1 MNNTTDLLLINSFAP
16 RQRIVSDAALENG
29 LAIIRTHLENKGF
42 NVNVFDD
49 QRVTGVN
56 HGIPVWY
63 NRLLRLFVKI
73 QISIYSAIK
82 PLSILFF
89 LIGWPLH
96 SIALYCRKV
105 YMQQLINNIVDNII
119 NHNIPMVGIKV
130 WNGDA
135 YTWSVELAKKIKQ
148 ACPDTTVIAGGPQ
161 VKVYGDRLLDINSF
175 DFVIMGPGEEILE
188 TLLTMRKTSQS
199 HTEFVKTAHNKLS
212 KSRLIL
218 TGNYSVDNS
227 YKSDNLTIPK
237 YTSSDLKDK
246 ILFHTLID
254 GMGCSWNK
262 CNFCSHTRQIMQY
275 APRPV
280 NEIKDE
286 IKAVTSQGISFFR
299 FSSSE
304 TPLFHGKN
312 IAEMLLYNK
321 ININYSMFVRAGK
334 VSKETY
340 ETYCLMIRAG
350 LRAVFMG
357 GETGHDLINSLV
369 MNKGVTKKNI
379 IDTIHCIKLAS
390 ETVGIP
396 CKIGLSLI
404 YPTPLIDN
412 ITHQDVFDENLSL
425 IEEALPDTV
434 IINPPGV
441 FPGTNWFD
449 EAEKFGFKISED
461 FVKALMSYEY
471 SMYKPVQA
479 WKKLDYSL
487 AGDDIFSLLNATG
500 KLHKAV
506 EAMHIP
512 LGISDEYLMMLTA
525 IGHGST
531 IDLLEFKQRSLID
544 IMSGSSE
551 YLEVI
556 VKKIND
562 HSMRIAYSNHN

>member
-1 MNNTTDLLLINSFAP
+1 MMNDIDLLLINSFAP

-29 LAIIRTHLENKGF
+29 LAIIRTHLENNGF
-42 NVNVFDD
+42 NVNVFDE
-49 QRVTGVN
+49 QRVSGVN
-56 HGIPVWY
+56 HGIPEWY

-73 QISIYSAIK
+73 QISIYSTIK

-96 SIALYCRKV
+96 SIALYCRKI

-135 YTWSVELAKKIKQ
+135 YTWSVQLANKIKQ
-148 ACPDTTVIAGGPQ
+148 SCPETTVVAGGPQ
-161 VKVYGDRLLDINSF
+161 VKVYGDRLLDVNSF
-175 DFVIMGPGEEILE
+175 DFVIMGPGEVILE
-188 TLLTMRKTSQS
+188 ALLRIRKTSQT
-199 HTEFVKTAHNKLS
+199 HTEFLKMAHNKIS
-212 KSRLIL
+212 KRRIIL
-218 TGNYSVDNS
+218 TGNYSDDNS
-227 YKSDNLTIPK
+227 YMAGQLTIPK

-275 APRPV
+275 TPRSV
-280 NEIKDE
+280 SEIKDE
-286 IKAVTSQGISFFR
+286 IRAVTSQGISFFR

-304 TPLFHGKN
+304 TPLFHGRN
-312 IAEMLLYNK
+312 IAKMLLSNK

-334 VSKETY
+334 VSQETY

-396 CKIGLSLI
+396 CKVGLSLI
-404 YPTPLIDN
+404 YPTPLINN

-441 FPGTNWFD
+441 FPGTHWFD
-449 EAEKFGFKISED
+449 EAEKFGFKFSED

-487 AGDDIFSLLNATG
+487 AGDDIFTLLNETG

-525 IGHGST
+525 IGQGST
-531 IDLLEFKQRSLID
+531 VDLLKFKQRSLID

-551 YLEVI
+551 YLEEI
-556 VKKIND
+556 VRNINN
-562 HSMRIAYSNHN
+562 HSIRIASSNHN